1 VRMSEDSKRGR
12 LAPADF
18 MRGFCETASYCTPD
32 TGPWVIHG
40 DAEELNA
47 VCEALI

>member
-1 VRMSEDSKRGR
+1 
-12 LAPADF
+12 
-18 MRGFCETASYCTPD
+18 MRGFCETASYCTLD
-32 TGPWVIHG
+32 TGPWVSHA